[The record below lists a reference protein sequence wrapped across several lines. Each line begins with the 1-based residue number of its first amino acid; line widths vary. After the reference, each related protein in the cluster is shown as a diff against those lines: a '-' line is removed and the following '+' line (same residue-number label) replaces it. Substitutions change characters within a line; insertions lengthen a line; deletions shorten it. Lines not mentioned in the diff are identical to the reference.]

1 MTIRLRLALVKL
13 VIGLAL
19 PVFAQ
24 QTNTVPPTRL
34 PSTALRFFGGVTDPG
49 LFSGQYKFSWP
60 DTLLLTL
67 PINMVTCQDSTA
79 EYQCQT
85 GANTFNGVTGLG
97 LKPIGSM
104 LLYCRAHKCQFLWYG
119 GFAAYFS
126 GSSGQYAWYA
136 NNAGSGPNI
145 VRWFTN
151 WVIAVSRAYP
161 DIPYINYCNEPL
173 HSSNTNPFPA
183 AFGGAGRTG
192 YDWIINIGKIFR
204 TYFPNA
210 RLGVND
216 FQCESVANDLN
227 TGDTKL
233 PQFIN
238 MVNVLK
244 KADVI
249 DWAGWE
255 GYSLQS
261 TSSANFAAAIQEMAN
276 TGVPL
281 FLTEFSPEA
290 YLTGVSQATQLAD
303 WQRLMGVAINSGEV
317 EGIIGPWTFRK
328 SNTGGV
334 TGDSYWIIDDR
345 ANPSSDTGTD
355 TLTSKW
361 LKSYIPTII
370 PRT

>member
-1 MTIRLRLALVKL
+1 
-13 VIGLAL
+13 
-19 PVFAQ
+19 
-24 QTNTVPPTRL
+24 
-34 PSTALRFFGGVTDPG
+34 
-49 LFSGQYKFSWP
+49 
-60 DTLLLTL
+60 
-67 PINMVTCQDSTA
+67 
-79 EYQCQT
+79 
-85 GANTFNGVTGLG
+85 
-97 LKPIGSM
+97 
-104 LLYCRAHKCQFLWYG
+104 
-119 GFAAYFS
+119 
-126 GSSGQYAWYA
+126 
-136 NNAGSGPNI
+136 
-145 VRWFTN
+145 
-151 WVIAVSRAYP
+151 
-161 DIPYINYCNEPL
+161 
-173 HSSNTNPFPA
+173 
-183 AFGGAGRTG
+183 
-192 YDWIINIGKIFR
+192 
-204 TYFPNA
+204 
-210 RLGVND
+210 
-216 FQCESVANDLN
+216 
-227 TGDTKL
+227 
-233 PQFIN
+233 

-334 TGDSYWIIDDR
+334 TGDSYWIIDDS